1 MLKITM
7 THEQQEKKEG
17 TKTVWETVKTE
28 TEIITEK
35 QLKNIEESLT
45 FFRRLGGSETMQKNY
60 TVAGYKPYKLIS
72 TSPDKQN
79 RSIRKFKYEYI
90 KSDF

>member
-7 THEQQEKKEG
+7 IHEQQEKKEG
-17 TKTVWETVKTE
+17 TKTVWETVKKE
-28 TEIITEK
+28 TEVITE
-35 QLKNIEESLT
+35 QNLKNIEGSLQW
-45 FFRRLGGSETMQKNY
+45 FRRLGGSETMLKTY

-79 RSIRKFKYEYI
+79 RSIRYFKYDYT
-90 KSDF
+90 D